1 MSTAPSLL
9 SNTSNHLSLTVA
21 SGDALD
27 VREFDIDQK
36 MNALFSVVLTVVSDN
51 PSIDFDAILGKDASF
66 SLRTGLRAEAP
77 TRAWAGVVSD
87 MVQIRVEERGLATYK
102 LTIVPEL
109 WFLSQRRNYRIFQQ
123 ISEPDI
129 VLSLLS
135 EWGIEPRVRLTG
147 QYKQRKYRVQYAES
161 DFAFLCRMLEDA
173 GISFYFEQEGEAT
186 ALVLSDAPQANAARA
201 PIAFKDEPD
210 HGHNE
215 HVTKVAIGK
224 KVRPGRYT
232 LREHDYRRPATLPI
246 IASADAKNGGI
257 EEKLERYHYTPG
269 AFLFSSSWGEETPY
283 ADDKGRARVDEAEGA
298 ALAQKRLE
306 AKRSSAKSAF
316 FETNCYDLAPGVVTS
331 FLDHPHGELGTDK
344 KLLVVAAK
352 LRGTS
357 NGAWVSKCEVRSADV
372 QFRPPL
378 ATKKPK
384 ISGVESAVVVGPGG
398 EEIHTDEFGRVRVQF
413 HWDRYGQ
420 RNDDSSCW
428 IHVSQPWGGAGF
440 GGVNLPRI
448 GQEVIV
454 DFLGGDPD
462 RPIIT
467 GRVYTNLQK
476 VPYGLPGNKTQSGWK
491 SNTSP
496 ANGGYNE
503 LMFEDKQGEELLR
516 MQAEKDL
523 NKLVKNDEQVKIGND
538 RTKQVG
544 RDDAHTVG
552 RNRTKHIGN
561 DEREVIGN
569 NRSVVIGSNRA
580 TQVGSIDSTIVGAIH
595 SIMISPPGEQAAA
608 DATST
613 VHKPDWIQSST
624 GDKASITI
632 DGAKIIIKAEEIE
645 ITSTKDCKITG
656 NKIKMNP

>member
-1 MSTAPSLL
+1 MSIAPSLL
-9 SNTSNHLSLTVA
+9 SASPNLLAVTVA
-21 SGDALD
+21 SGDTLD
-27 VREFDIDQK
+27 VRDFQIDQK
-36 MNALFSVVLTVVSDN
+36 INTLFSVVLHVVSDN
-51 PSIDFDAILGKDASF
+51 PSIDFDAILGKEARF
-66 SLRTGLRAEAP
+66 SIRTGLRNAAP
-77 TRAWAGVVSD
+77 VRSWSGIVDDVAQV
-87 MVQIRVEERGLATYK
+87 RVEERGLSTYR
-102 LTIVPEL
+102 LSIVPSL
-109 WFLSQRRNYRIFQQ
+109 WLLSQRRNYRIFQQ
-123 ISEPDI
+123 VSEPDI
-129 VLSLLS
+129 ALALLS
-135 EWGIEPRVRLTG
+135 EWGIEPRVRLTS
-147 QYKQRKYRVQYAES
+147 QYKKRKYRVQYAES
-161 DFAFLCRMLEDA
+161 DYAFMCRMLEDA
-173 GISFYFEQEGEAT
+173 GISFYFEQEDETT
-186 ALVLSDAPQANAARA
+186 ALVLSDAPQGNAARA
-201 PIAFKDEPD
+201 PIAYKDEPD
-210 HGHNE
+210 PAHGE
-215 HVTKVAIGK
+215 HVTKVALGK
-224 KVRPGRYT
+224 KVRPGKYT

-246 IASADAKNGGI
+246 IASAQAKDGGV
-257 EEKLERYHYTPG
+257 EQKLERYHYTPG
-269 AFLFSSSWGEETPY
+269 AFLFASAWGEETPH

-298 ALAQKRLE
+298 ALAQKRLD
-306 AKRSSAKSAF
+306 AKRSSAKSAI
-316 FETNCYDLAPGVVTS
+316 FETNCYDLAPGIVTS
-331 FLDHPHGELGTDK
+331 VLDHPHGELGADR
-344 KLLVVAAK
+344 KLLVIASK

-357 NGAWVSKCEVRSADV
+357 QGSWEVRCEARSADV
-372 QFRPPL
+372 PFRPPL

-384 ISGVESAVVVGPGG
+384 ISGVESAVVVGPAG

-413 HWDRYGQ
+413 HWDRYGE

-476 VPYGLPGNKTQSGWK
+476 LPYGLPGNKTQSGWK
-491 SNTSP
+491 SNSSP
-496 ANGGYNE
+496 STGGYNE
-503 LMFEDKQGEELLR
+503 MMFEDKAGQELLR

-523 NKLVKNDEQVKIGND
+523 HKLVKNDEQVKIGND

-552 RNRTKHIGN
+552 RNRTKHVGN
-561 DEREVIGN
+561 DEREVTGN
-569 NRSVVIGSNRA
+569 NRSVVVGSNRA
-580 TQVGSIDSTIVGAIH
+580 TQIGSIDSTIVGAIH
-595 SIMISPPGEQAAA
+595 SVMVSPPGEQAVA

-645 ITSTKDCKITG
+645 IIATKDCKITG